1 MKMTEKNNRI
11 QVHPILTVN
20 RGRKIHFTWSGQ
32 SCEGFENETIA
43 SALIAN
49 GFQIFQYHH
58 KDHSPQG
65 LYCAN
70 GQCSQCLVLVNG
82 YPQKACM
89 EPIHEGMQ
97 IQPLDGYYTLPADVP
112 NAVHFPILHKQIKV
126 MIIGAGPAGLSAA
139 IELGKQGIETLLV
152 DDKNQPGGKLVLQTH
167 RFFGSKEF
175 VYAGT
180 RGIDIAKNLSTELGK
195 YPSVETWLNSP
206 AVAVFSDHKVGVLKD
221 NQQYALI
228 EPEILIIAT
237 GAREKSLR
245 FPGNTLPGIFGAG
258 AFQTLLNRDWI
269 IPGQTFFIVGGGNV
283 GLIAAY
289 HALQAGIQI
298 AGLAEI
304 LPQCG
309 GYKVHLDK
317 IKRLGVPIYTS
328 HTILQAHGTEHVDSV
343 TIAKVDDRF
352 QPISGSEKTITCD
365 GVLIAAGL
373 NPVNEFL
380 HQAQEFGFRVFAAGD
395 AEEIAEA
402 SAAIVSGRITAKKVL
417 SEIQNAP
424 FFNAEIEDLNNFKKI
439 LSAKPGSIHES
450 KPSTAPVGIKPIF
463 HCVQE
468 IPCNPCSGLCA
479 QHLIQIP
486 ADDILSIPDFIDP
499 DGKCAGCTQCV
510 IGCPGLAIT
519 LVDYRKDARFPIV
532 TLPYELT
539 VNKDEIIGR
548 SFPVTE
554 FEGRVIGIAEVV
566 QVLQSAKMDHTSLI
580 KLVAPV
586 EIAEKIAGIQLE
598 KRIVSASKN
607 PVRDGNKIE
616 TMLCRCERVSEWEI
630 RDLIRSGV
638 HDLNLIK
645 AITRAGMGACGGKTC
660 ESLILQIMREEGVSQ
675 EEITPLSKRPLA
687 MEITLKTFIETD
699 ASQGKSENHE
709 S

>member
-11 QVHPILTVN
+11 QAHPILTVN
-20 RGRKIHFTWSGQ
+20 RGKKIHFTWADQ
-32 SCEGFENETIA
+32 PCEGFENETIA

-49 GFQIFQYHH
+49 GFHIFQHHH

-89 EPIHEGMQ
+89 EPIHEGLQ
-97 IQPLDGYYTLPADVP
+97 IQPLDGYYTLPANVP
-112 NAVHFPILHKQIKV
+112 NVVYFPIIHKQIKV

-139 IELGKQGIETLLV
+139 IELGKQGIKTLLV

-180 RGIDIAKNLSTELGK
+180 RGIDIAKNLSNELGQN
-195 YPSVETWLNSP
+195 PSVETWLNSP

-258 AFQTLLNRDWI
+258 AFQTLLNRDLV

-317 IKRLGVPIYTS
+317 IKRLSVPIYTS
-328 HTILQAHGTEHVDSV
+328 HTILQAHGTEHVNLV
-343 TIAKVDDRF
+343 TIAKVNDSFR
-352 QPISGSEKTITCD
+352 PIPSSKKTIACD

-380 HQAQEFGFRVFAAGD
+380 YQAQEFGFQVFAAGD

-402 SAAIVSGRITAKKVL
+402 SAAIISGRITAKKVL
-417 SEIQNAP
+417 SKILNTQ
-424 FFNAEIEDLNNFKKI
+424 FFNDEIEDLLKFKQV
-439 LSAKPGSIHES
+439 LSSKPGETLKS
-450 KPSTAPVGIKPIF
+450 KPSLTPAGVKPIF

-486 ADDILSIPDFIDP
+486 MNNILSIPDFIDP
-499 DGKCAGCTQCV
+499 DGKCTGCAQCV

-532 TLPYELT
+532 TLPCELT
-539 VNKDEIIGR
+539 VNKDAIIGR
-548 SFPVTE
+548 SFPVTD
-554 FEGRVIGIAEVV
+554 FEGRVIGIAEVIHV
-566 QVLQSAKMDHTSLI
+566 IQSAKMDHTSLI
-580 KLVAPV
+580 KLIAPV
-586 EIAEKIAGIQLE
+586 EIAEKIAGIQFE
-598 KRIVSASKN
+598 KRIASFSENTVQDEIKSQ
-607 PVRDGNKIE
+607 
-616 TMLCRCERVSEWEI
+616 TMLCRCERVSEQEI
-630 RDLIRSGV
+630 RDLIQHGV

-675 EEITPLSKRPLA
+675 AEVIPLSKRPLA

-699 ASQGKSENHE
+699 TVLGKTENHD